1 MPTLSPK
8 LLLSWR
14 VKFSKYTQPDPTG
27 ISHGPS
33 AEASVH
39 AGNTCNGSRALALL
53 FESGSTASKD
63 GHPKR
68 SPRPDLETP
77 TLPFKALVEDLIGRQ
92 QSGLAG
98 QLVDPR
104 VLDTDVVKIL
114 QNKAATPK
122 YWPCRAIPHAVCFP
136 QRLTVLLITSQSNSQ
151 PPLHCPGSPLQTRMS
166 SCSKPDWRE
175 GMGRVKDSGAVR
187 TWAA

>member
-14 VKFSKYTQPDPTG
+14 VRFSRYSQPDPRG
-27 ISHGPS
+27 LSDGPP
-33 AEASVH
+33 
-39 AGNTCNGSRALALL
+39 GNTCNGSRALALPL
-53 FESGSTASKD
+53 ESGSTASKD
-63 GHPKR
+63 VGHPDR
-68 SPRPDLETP
+68 SPQPGLGREAP

-122 YWPCRAIPHAVCFP
+122 YWPCRAAPHAVCFP
-136 QRLTVLLITSQSNSQ
+136 QRLTVLLIASQSTSHPHFSVQ
-151 PPLHCPGSPLQTRMS
+151 LAL
-166 SCSKPDWRE
+166 WRQ
-175 GMGRVKDSGAVR
+175 G
-187 TWAA
+187 